1 VPEPPLKPEV
11 VKGKPVYRWYE
22 LEYLVRFRDLVL
34 ALGFLILVAG
44 VFLIPKVGLQ
54 AGLVTLGAGLM
65 YAAWRI
71 LIKA

>member
-1 VPEPPLKPEV
+1 MPEPQLKPEM
-11 VKGKPVYRWYE
+11 KAAPVSRWYE
-22 LEYLVRFRDLVL
+22 LEYLVRYRDAVL
-34 ALGFLILVAG
+34 ALGFFLLVAG

-54 AGLVTLGAGLM
+54 AGLIVSGAGLM